1 MRKKRIIVR
10 KGSRW
15 TADEWEREWG
25 RAMTRIESVPGL
37 VERQTLFQDCLT
49 VLDGAFV
56 DGNRLRFELGLS
68 ALIDFCTDVVDA
80 GDCEQWWNESR

>member
-1 MRKKRIIVR
+1 MRKRRIIVR

-25 RAMTRIESVPGL
+25 IAMTRIESVPAL
-37 VERQTLFQDCLT
+37 VEQQTLFQDCLT

-68 ALIDFCTDVVDA
+68 ALIDFCTDIVA
-80 GDCEQWWNESR
+80 GGCEQWWNETR

>member
-1 MRKKRIIVR
+1 MRKRRIIVR

-15 TADEWEREWG
+15 TADEWERECG
-25 RAMTRIESVPGL
+25 IAMTRIESVPAL
-37 VERQTLFQDCLT
+37 VEQQTLFQDCLT

-68 ALIDFCTDVVDA
+68 ALIDFCTDIVDA
-80 GDCEQWWNESR
+80 GGCEQWWNETR

>member
-1 MRKKRIIVR
+1 MRKRRIIVR

-15 TADEWEREWG
+15 TADEWEREG
-25 RAMTRIESVPGL
+25 GIAMTRIESVPGL
-37 VERQTLFQDCLT
+37 VEQQSLFQDCLT

-68 ALIDFCTDVVDA
+68 ALIDFCTDIVDA
-80 GDCEQWWNESR
+80 GDCEQWWNESH

>member
-1 MRKKRIIVR
+1 MRKRRIIVR

-25 RAMTRIESVPGL
+25 IAMTRIESVPGL
-37 VERQTLFQDCLT
+37 VERQTLFQDYLT

>member
-1 MRKKRIIVR
+1 MRKRRIIVR

-25 RAMTRIESVPGL
+25 IAMTRTESVPGL

-56 DGNRLRFELGLS
+56 DGNRLRFKLGLS

>member
-1 MRKKRIIVR
+1 MRKRRIIVR

-25 RAMTRIESVPGL
+25 IAMTRIESVPGL

-68 ALIDFCTDVVDA
+68 ALIDFCTDIVDA
-80 GDCEQWWNESR
+80 GGCEQWWNETR